1 MKVLLF
7 CLILIVSSGFSSILF
22 ASSETEVEAV
32 NVEDLDNFSK
42 AVDAVRDK
50 DYALAADL
58 FHPLAE
64 AGDIDAQFNLSIL
77 IRNGLGRP
85 QNFSKALFWA
95 WLSFSGGL
103 EKAKAVVEVIIE
115 LVPESAHDA
124 IRLQVF
130 DFLLSKG
137 FKQLEEH
144 ERVLRNELE
153 TMLATI
159 SGLKVFGTAEHKLA
173 LASFTLEGVHS
184 HDVGTVM
191 DQDHVAIRVGHHCA
205 QPLMTFFGVPA
216 TARISIGCYNTKE
229 DLQRCQ
235 VSLEKVVDYFK

>member
-115 LVPESAHDA
+115 LVPVSAHDA

-130 DFLLSKG
+130 DFLLSKVNEG
-137 FKQLEEH
+137 DRSALMQLGKYFLEILPDPDYNKSYLCYSIASAFGEEGSKIL
-144 ERVLRNELE
+144 RDSVLENVDNDKIVEIQDRASEMFE
-153 TMLATI
+153 TLRRGDKI
-159 SGLKVFGTAEHKLA
+159 E
-173 LASFTLEGVHS
+173 
-184 HDVGTVM
+184 
-191 DQDHVAIRVGHHCA
+191 
-205 QPLMTFFGVPA
+205 
-216 TARISIGCYNTKE
+216 
-229 DLQRCQ
+229 
-235 VSLEKVVDYFK
+235 SLDK

>member
-1 MKVLLF
+1 MIDQVTFEKTT
-7 CLILIVSSGFSSILF
+7 F
-22 ASSETEVEAV
+22 A
-32 NVEDLDNFSK
+32 NPPMRF
-42 AVDAVRDK
+42 
-50 DYALAADL
+50 
-58 FHPLAE
+58 E
-64 AGDIDAQFNLSIL
+64 AGTPAIIE
-77 IRNGLGRP
+77 IIGLG
-85 QNFSKALFWA
+85 A
-95 WLSFSGGL
+95 
-103 EKAKAVVEVIIE
+103 
-115 LVPESAHDA
+115 A
-124 IRLQVF
+124 I
-130 DFLLSKG
+130 DYLLSKG
-137 FKQLEEH
+137 FEQLEEH
-144 ERVLRNELE
+144 ERVLRYELE

-159 SGLKVFGTAEHKLA
+159 SGLKVFGTAKHKLA